1 VKPFPR
7 PVCKDEL
14 AEVIDQWVILSTH
27 AERDRR
33 ILYRRFVDGVPEF
46 ELCEEFDL
54 SRQRIQRIVDKWFD
68 VLCEH
73 IGD

>member
-1 VKPFPR
+1 MKTFPR

-14 AEVIDQWVILSTH
+14 AEVIDQWVILSTR

-68 VLCEH
+68 VIAEH
-73 IGD
+73 IE